1 MPSCVVLQIR
11 HTYWFAVSSRLFIL
25 LIFNYLSADTS
36 TLRDAGK
43 IGHVTGYVIQWTLD
57 NSNLQGKSKKKVR
70 VIGSSMQITGSKEIS
85 KWMGSNGNQGTMYTG
100 MDTEFELEWQ
110 KSKDKEFTRL
120 FWNESN
126 VSDFSTRFF
135 LPTCHALKGNKFYFE
150 LAGGSSYWRFK
161 LPRIKLQ

>member
-1 MPSCVVLQIR
+1 MPSCVVLEIR
-11 HTYWFAVSSRLFIL
+11 HTYWFALSSRLFIF

-43 IGHVTGYVIQWTLD
+43 IGHVTCYVLEWTIFPSREIQ
-57 NSNLQGKSKKKVR
+57 KKVR

-85 KWMGSNGNQGTMYTG
+85 KSMGSNGSQGTMYTG

-135 LPTCHALKGNKFYFE
+135 SPYLSRAYSMVRVIEGKIDGIEMSWRETNFT
-150 LAGGSSYWRFK
+150 SS
-161 LPRIKLQ
+161 